1 LLLLR
6 LFASV
11 LSRLMMTDDAPGT
24 GAENAVMTGIVP
36 GNAADCGAF
45 QAASRLRWSPTGSH

>member
-1 LLLLR
+1 MLLR